1 MSIVIA
7 CAATSAYASPAK
19 TTAVQCKIAGQ
30 PLALGEVHD
39 ALVATPNGRIV
50 VLAGDGRLHAYRP
63 RAGSACVLDVDRTF
77 GKDGVVDS
85 RIGSDFSAAR
95 LEVDSSGTLYA
106 SSGQKQM
113 QVVGT
118 KVTPMCGEG
127 LVAASPRSV
136 HVWRWF
142 AINAVTR
149 ASGSCEGGKQFD
161 LSPDDSYIGEVY
173 AVDDD
178 RLVVVAGTKMWM
190 VNGDG
195 TSPVRLLDK
204 LDEELTPVRFV
215 PCGGAV
221 CELSLYSLATWSAKG
236 ERLSS
241 VEMDSLIKLS
251 APAWVGFTVLG
262 KTGYAL
268 ANIDGRGVIVRVD
281 GIPGA

>member
-1 MSIVIA
+1 MGIVIA
-7 CAATSAYASPAK
+7 CAATSAYAAPAK
-19 TTAVQCKIAGQ
+19 TTAGQCKIAGQ

-50 VLAGDGRLHAYRP
+50 VLAGDGKLHAYRP

-77 GKDGVVDS
+77 GKDGVIDS

-127 LVAASPRSV
+127 LVAASPRSA

-149 ASGSCEGGKQFD
+149 ASGSCEGGVASGLPIQGDPTAPLRFTWGELRHRRGRD
-161 LSPDDSYIGEVY
+161 DPDARLCLS
-173 AVDDD
+173 
-178 RLVVVAGTKMWM
+178 R
-190 VNGDG
+190 
-195 TSPVRLLDK
+195 
-204 LDEELTPVRFV
+204 
-215 PCGGAV
+215 
-221 CELSLYSLATWSAKG
+221 
-236 ERLSS
+236 SS
-241 VEMDSLIKLS
+241 S
-251 APAWVGFTVLG
+251 
-262 KTGYAL
+262 TGY
-268 ANIDGRGVIVRVD
+268 G
-281 GIPGA
+281 P